1 MCRLLLLTISLLLGS
16 VSVLMAENEHSP
28 RSENAPVHG
37 NLNENLLAR
46 LVAEETNR
54 FRVSQGRAPLEVST
68 YLTNAAQ
75 SHATAM
81 ADEGFF
87 AHKNPFD
94 PSQRTLTD
102 RIHGVGLEP
111 RAYAENIAY
120 TYSLDFGAM
129 RDWVKNGHPRGS
141 APAVLEY
148 TYRALAK
155 SVVQQWINSRGH
167 RQNMLGRP
175 YSQIGLGFA
184 TSKDVRGREKVYCVQ
199 TFCAPI

>member
-1 MCRLLLLTISLLLGS
+1 MKRLLLITISLLLGS
-16 VSVLMAENEHSP
+16 VSVLLAENSQS
-28 RSENAPVHG
+28 RQSENARVRG

-54 FRVSQGRAPLEVST
+54 FRVSQGRGPLEVSPD
-68 YLTNAAQ
+68 LTNAAQ
-75 SHATAM
+75 SHANAM
-81 ADEGFF
+81 AGEGFF
-87 AHKNPFD
+87 AHQNPND
-94 PSQRTLTD
+94 PGQRTLTD
-102 RIHGVGLEP
+102 RIRNVGLEP
-111 RAYAENIAY
+111 RAIAENIAY

-129 RDWVKNGHPRGS
+129 RDWVKNGHQRGS

-175 YSQIGLGFA
+175 YSQIGLGVA
-184 TSKDVRGREKVYCVQ
+184 TSKDERGREKVYCVQ